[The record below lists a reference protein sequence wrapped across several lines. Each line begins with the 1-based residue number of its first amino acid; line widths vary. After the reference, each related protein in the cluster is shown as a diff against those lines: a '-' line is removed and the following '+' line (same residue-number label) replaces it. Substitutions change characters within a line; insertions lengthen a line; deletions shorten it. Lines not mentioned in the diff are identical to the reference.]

1 MIEITDDESLKKE
14 NITMDKSKDEFNNF
28 YQKVNSLKDSIENE
42 INKLNNLYDK
52 IYEQITKSF
61 EIKHEKLIKQ
71 ENELKEELQNKVTQT
86 KEKLENFLSKSNG
99 VIRICEKINKGV
111 KILEKESE
119 KNMIKVLSYISKM
132 NSNKNDINFLL
143 VTLMKNLDMNF
154 LEEQTNIKYK
164 EYFFNGL
171 HFPKNIN
178 IKDIKINSAIMTW
191 DIDDININKI
201 DKNKIKYKIEL
212 RENIK
217 GEKFK
222 QIYEGSEKEF
232 LIKNLKKNSTY
243 EIGIY
248 SVYEHLIS
256 QKIYKKFDSLNLVID
271 SNILTESKRK
281 DEFLEKIYEWCNC
294 SKYELIY
301 RGTRDGPTS
310 SIFHEKCD
318 DKGPTICLYLNE
330 KGNIFG
336 GYSSIS
342 WKKDDGTCSAKDSFI
357 FTLTNI
363 FGIEPTKFKDKNTG
377 KNVHH
382 QPGYGPSFGEHKSD
396 ISVFENFLNGESYSV
411 FPEQYNDTAGKGRS
425 IFTGNT
431 DSGKAEFNIKE
442 IEVFKVNNIVTK

>member
-1 MIEITDDESLKKE
+1 M
-14 NITMDKSKDEFNNF
+14 
-28 YQKVNSLKDSIENE
+28 
-42 INKLNNLYDK
+42 
-52 IYEQITKSF
+52 
-61 EIKHEKLIKQ
+61 
-71 ENELKEELQNKVTQT
+71 
-86 KEKLENFLSKSNG
+86 
-99 VIRICEKINKGV
+99 
-111 KILEKESE
+111 
-119 KNMIKVLSYISKM
+119 
-132 NSNKNDINFLL
+132 
-143 VTLMKNLDMNF
+143 
-154 LEEQTNIKYK
+154 
-164 EYFFNGL
+164 
-171 HFPKNIN
+171 
-178 IKDIKINSAIMTW
+178 
-191 DIDDININKI
+191 
-201 DKNKIKYKIEL
+201 
-212 RENIK
+212 
-217 GEKFK
+217 
-222 QIYEGSEKEF
+222 
-232 LIKNLKKNSTY
+232 KKNSTY

-363 FGIEPTKFKDKNTG
+363 FGIEPTKFTDKNTG

-411 FPEQYNDTAGKGRS
+411 FPEQYNDTTGKGRS

-442 IEVFKVNNIVTK
+442 IEVFKVNNIETK